1 MTSELYLTR
10 DVKSPPSEMLQNHC
24 VPPTRLPT
32 GPSLKASSPTPPQDN
47 GRLGTLVQEGFPE
60 HLDENPTWT
69 ITEDQ
74 RLRLKTVKLILS
86 QLQRMRVQNQPGC
99 GPSEGSRIEPVSLPV
114 PASRSRFHSW
124 RYLSPSSKSAIL
136 HLCMPFFSN
145 HIFLRLLSPHPLLR
159 TIVIISTHL
168 DNPG

>member
-1 MTSELYLTR
+1 MTSEVYLTR
-10 DVKSPPSEMLQNHC
+10 DVKSPPSEMFQNHY

-99 GPSEGSRIEPVSLPV
+99 GPSEGSRGGPFLPLLAPGSSRRPRARGRIAHSLPSS
-114 PASRSRFHSW
+114 SRSLLPPGLW
-124 RYLSPSSKSAIL
+124 L
-136 HLCMPFFSN
+136 
-145 HIFLRLLSPHPLLR
+145 LLSSL
-159 TIVIISTHL
+159 S
-168 DNPG
+168 